1 MTALSLA
8 QQNRLRR
15 VYRDPRPWERI
26 KAHYDLE
33 RRLADKLRESDAET
47 RKELY
52 TKLYDELFSSLP
64 DHPQFFRRE
73 SDQLSN
79 VKNQFKLLHPM
90 VRSGDVFV
98 EVGAG
103 DCHLSFNV
111 APHVHRAIGVDV
123 SDKVFSKDKAPKN
136 FEFVKC
142 DGLSLSLPTES
153 VDFVYSNQLM
163 EHLHVDDARQQLVN
177 IYQTLKPGGRYFC
190 ITPNAVSGP
199 SDVSRYFDKT
209 ATGFHMKEYRY
220 RELINLFKSVG
231 FKKFRVIISAAGR
244 KLAAVPPFAVT
255 PIEASLDALPWPL
268 RQRLARFKPFR
279 IFLGIKL
286 VAVK

>member
-1 MTALSLA
+1 MSSLSLA
-8 QQNRLRR
+8 QQDRLRKT
-15 VYRDPRPWERI
+15 YRDPRPMERI
-26 KAHYDLE
+26 RVHYDLE
-33 RRLADKLRESDAET
+33 RRLADQLRASDVET

-52 TKLYDELFSSLP
+52 AKLYDELFSSLP
-64 DHPQFFRRE
+64 DHPQFFRQE

-79 VKNQFKLLHPM
+79 VKNQFKLLKPM
-90 VRSGDVFV
+90 VGKDDVFV

-103 DCHLSFNV
+103 DCRLSFMV
-111 APHVHRAIGVDV
+111 APYVKRAIGVDV
-123 SDKVFSKDKAPKN
+123 SDKVFAADEAPSN

-142 DGLSLSLPTES
+142 DGLGLGLPQES
-153 VDFVYSNQLM
+153 ADFVYSNQLM

-177 IYQTLKPGGRYFC
+177 IYETLRPGGRYYC
-190 ITPNAVSGP
+190 ITPSAVSGP
-199 SDVSRYFDKT
+199 SDVSRYFDQV

-231 FKKFRVIISAAGR
+231 FKKFSVIISAAGR
-244 KLAAVPPFAVT
+244 KLATVPPFAAM
-255 PIEASLDALPWPL
+255 PIEIALDSLPWSL
-268 RQRLARFKPFR
+268 RQRLARFKPIR